1 MQDVRRPLPA
11 TPVRFLDQFRAL
23 IRAQNKA
30 FKTEK
35 TYVQWVKAFIYFHN
49 KRHPKDMGVVEIEQ
63 FLEHLAVQENA
74 SRNTQ
79 KTALNALVFLYK
91 QFFGL
96 AEIKLSFQYAKQP
109 QAIPVVFSHDE
120 AMSVI
125 AQLPA
130 AYSLHAGLMYGAGLR
145 ISECGRLRVQDVD
158 FSMNTLIVRRGKGDK
173 DRVTMLPA
181 SLINALKDQISLVK
195 LIHQRDISDGGGE
208 VYLPNLL
215 AKKYP
220 SAARELA
227 WQYLFPAKELS
238 VDPRTGI
245 RRRHH
250 IMDSTVQ
257 RAVKN
262 AIRAAGIHKK
272 AGSHTF
278 RHSFATR
285 LLEQGYDI
293 RTIQELLGHADVA
306 TTEIYTHVV
315 KQGGKGV
322 RSPIDLAFN
331 SQTGTPGIDH

>member
-23 IRAQNKA
+23 IRSQNKA

-35 TYVQWVKAFIYFHN
+35 TYVYWVKTFIHFHN
-49 KRHPKDMGVVEIEQ
+49 KRHPKDMGAVEVEK

-96 AEIKLSFQYAKQP
+96 AEFNLSFQYATQP
-109 QAIPVVFSHDE
+109 QAIPVVFSHAE

-125 AQLPA
+125 AELPA
-130 AYSLHAGLMYGAGLR
+130 AYGLQAGLMYGAGLR
-145 ISECGRLRVQDVD
+145 ISECCRLRVKDVD
-158 FSMNTLIVRRGKGDK
+158 FSMNTLIVRRGKGGK
-173 DRVTMLPA
+173 DRATILPA
-181 SLINALKDQISLVK
+181 SLVEALKSQLSLVE
-195 LIHQRDISDGGGE
+195 LIHQRDISDGVGG
-208 VYLPNLL
+208 VYLPNRLD
-215 AKKYP
+215 KKYP
-220 SAARELA
+220 SAPHELG

-238 VDPRTGI
+238 VDPRTQV

-257 RAVKN
+257 RAVKR
-262 AIRAAGIHKK
+262 AIRAVGINKK
-272 AGSHTF
+272 SGSHTF

-315 KQGGKGV
+315 KQGGNGV
-322 RSPIDLAFN
+322 RSPVDVAF
-331 SQTGTPGIDH
+331 